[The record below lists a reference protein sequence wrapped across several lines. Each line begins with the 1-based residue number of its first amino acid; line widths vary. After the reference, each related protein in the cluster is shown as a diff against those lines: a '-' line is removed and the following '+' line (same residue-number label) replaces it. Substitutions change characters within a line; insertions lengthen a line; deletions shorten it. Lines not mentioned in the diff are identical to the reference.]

1 MGISGS
7 MSRNFSGKIYGN
19 SRGFGMFL
27 RSNHPEREEIGVV
40 PGQMSGWKNAMQ
52 GKLFWIKPGIYH

>member
-1 MGISGS
+1 

-52 GKLFWIKPGIYH
+52 GKLFWIKSGIYH